1 MECTF
6 FPETYRRFCHMLD
19 HQHPYI
25 IEGKVEEDY
34 GAFTITVDRVAKL
47 SFDSERRN
55 ALAGDRDSQESGHFP
70 ESFRA

>member
-6 FPETYRRFCHMLD
+6 FPDTYRRFCHMLD

-34 GAFTITVDRVAKL
+34 GAFTITVEHVAKL
-47 SFDSERRN
+47 
-55 ALAGDRDSQESGHFP
+55 
-70 ESFRA
+70 